1 MAKNKSKNQIIIPS
15 NIFPKPTVE
24 EMWVAWILLDF
35 FKRDIIFVERNNIKT
50 PDFCIDG
57 IFWELKSPVGNGNK
71 TIENLLRSASK
82 QSKNIILSLKRTKIR
97 QNRAVSDVCKF
108 LSYDHYGINRVLIIA
123 KNKNIIDLR
132 KKR

>member
-1 MAKNKSKNQIIIPS
+1 
-15 NIFPKPTVE
+15 
-24 EMWVAWILLDF
+24 MWVAWILLDF